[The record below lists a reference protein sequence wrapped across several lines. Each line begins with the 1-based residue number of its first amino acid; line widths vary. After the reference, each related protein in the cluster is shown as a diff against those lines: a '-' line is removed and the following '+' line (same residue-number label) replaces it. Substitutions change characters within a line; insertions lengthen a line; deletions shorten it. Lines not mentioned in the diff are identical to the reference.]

1 PVPDH
6 CSTFGLSVTVS
17 KYWQQNYD
25 HDHDEKC
32 DRCKLLKT
40 TLYKIRRF
48 IQQYQTDSAQRD
60 RLTHQMQQQVQYIEE
75 WKAHLLRT
83 VHQG

>member
-1 PVPDH
+1 
-6 CSTFGLSVTVS
+6 
-17 KYWQQNYD
+17 
-25 HDHDEKC
+25 
-32 DRCKLLKT
+32 
-40 TLYKIRRF
+40 F